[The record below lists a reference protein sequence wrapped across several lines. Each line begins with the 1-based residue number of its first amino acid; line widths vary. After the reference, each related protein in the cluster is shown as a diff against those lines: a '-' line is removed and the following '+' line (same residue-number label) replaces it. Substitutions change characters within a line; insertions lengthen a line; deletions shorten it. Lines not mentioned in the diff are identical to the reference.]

1 MVLQKILKRLIGAL
15 LYKILKHISLRF
27 LLPEKYNH
35 FIEVLRTKALK
46 LQGARIGEGS
56 IVRHDVF
63 IAFPRNLV
71 VGKNVTI
78 GPWSKI
84 FNYEKVIIEDEAELG
99 PGLHIQ
105 TNDHIWNDINMPLG
119 KQGAKYSQIKIGYG
133 VYFGANVTILQ
144 GCVIEKLCVVAAGAV
159 ITKNLQ
165 TGFLYAGIPAK
176 AIQQI
181 KENKS

>member
-1 MVLQKILKRLIGAL
+1 MISILKLLIGAL
-15 LYKILKHISLRF
+15 AYKILKHMSLRF
-27 LLPEKYNH
+27 LLPKKYIH
-35 FIEVLRTKALK
+35 FVELLRTKALK
-46 LQGARIGEGS
+46 LQGAKIGKGS
-56 IVRHDVF
+56 IVRDNVF
-63 IAFPRNLV
+63 IASPKNLV
-71 VGKNVTI
+71 IGKNVTI
-78 GPWSKI
+78 GSYSKI

-105 TNDHIWNDINMPLG
+105 TNDHIWTDMNLPLG
-119 KQGAKYSQIKIGYG
+119 KQGSKFGQIKIGYG
-133 VYFGANVTILQ
+133 VFLGANVTILQ
-144 GCVIEKLCVVAAGAV
+144 GSVIEKLCVVAAGAV